1 MLEHLTTLQWLVI
14 LAGTLLVG
22 FVLRRLFGP
31 TNLQRFAREL
41 EPLRKS
47 ERATWRR
54 IVAIV
59 NPHSGNKVGWCSPTP
74 RRSPTLF
81 ALVVV
86 ACNLPK
92 EDRSNTPSLL
102 LPTSSLLSVSYS
114 YADGYSHVAEHC
126 GSPPRQ

>member
-41 EPLRKS
+41 KPLRKS

-59 NPHSGNKVGWCSPTP
+59 NPHSGSKVRVVFANSLVA
-74 RRSPTLF
+74 PTLF

-86 ACNLPK
+86 ACNLP
-92 EDRSNTPSLL
+92 RRRIVT
-102 LPTSSLLSVSYS
+102 
-114 YADGYSHVAEHC
+114 
-126 GSPPRQ
+126 